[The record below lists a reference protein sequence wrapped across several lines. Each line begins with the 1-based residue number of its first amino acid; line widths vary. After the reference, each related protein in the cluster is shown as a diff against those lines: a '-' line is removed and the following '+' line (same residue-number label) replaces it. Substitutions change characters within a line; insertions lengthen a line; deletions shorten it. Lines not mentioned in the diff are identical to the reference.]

1 VTARSVASR
10 TAFIVGVALL
20 FVFLLGPIVWML
32 IASVQ
37 PESAVTQAPPD
48 LTRHLDFSNYSRL
61 VQTADFVHA
70 VVVSLEIAVIT
81 TFVTIVLGAIA
92 AYPLARLAVPGRRGL
107 MLLLIAT
114 TMMPPVVLA
123 VPVLFMFTE
132 LDLMDTVAGLVL
144 INTAFQLPIVIWL
157 LFTFFQDVPDAI
169 EHAARMDGCSRLGT
183 LFRIT
188 IPVASPGIVAT
199 AVLIL
204 IGTWNEFLFALII
217 GSNNAVT
224 MTRWIA
230 IVKSVGA
237 GAVGGAPPF
246 TYVAAAGVL
255 AVLPCMVLV
264 LIFHRRIVSGIAGG
278 RAVKG

>member
-1 VTARSVASR
+1 VTGRLGASR
-10 TAFIVGVALL
+10 IAFIAAAAIL

-37 PESAVTQAPPD
+37 PESAVTQAPPN
-48 LTRHLDFSNYSRL
+48 LTLHLDFSNYTRL
-61 VQTADFVHA
+61 VQTADWVHA
-70 VVVSLEIAVIT
+70 IVVSVEVALATTLVTVI
-81 TFVTIVLGAIA
+81 LGAVA

-132 LDLMDTVAGLVL
+132 LGLMDTVAGLVL
-144 INTAFQLPIVIWL
+144 INTAFQLPVVIWL
-157 LFTFFQDVPDAI
+157 LFTFFQDVPPAI
-169 EHAARMDGCSRLGT
+169 EQAARMDGCSRLGT
-183 LFRIT
+183 LFRVT
-188 IPVASPGIVAT
+188 IPIASPGIVAT
-199 AVLIL
+199 SVLIL

-217 GSNNAVT
+217 GSNDAVT

-230 IVKSVGA
+230 IVKSIGA

-264 LIFHRRIVSGIAGG
+264 FVFHRRIVTGIAG